1 MTERFSSVGVLFNA
15 DAYTYSLEVAP
26 RDEWVVLSKDMILWT
41 GQEIA
46 EATTQQSDL
55 FKRRLGVILGAIA
68 QRYTDMVGDDVD
80 NIIEFGPII
89 REQTGITS
97 CSPLEYAL
105 AILTDSYLGECIVD
119 QYRRRAGEHNDLT
132 CQRLLNHLL
141 TTHVNSYQ

>member
-55 FKRRLGVILGAIA
+55 FKTR
-68 QRYTDMVGDDVD
+68 
-80 NIIEFGPII
+80 
-89 REQTGITS
+89 
-97 CSPLEYAL
+97 
-105 AILTDSYLGECIVD
+105 
-119 QYRRRAGEHNDLT
+119 
-132 CQRLLNHLL
+132 
-141 TTHVNSYQ
+141 